1 MLVIGLTGGIASG
14 KSTVSRVLKELGAP
28 VIDADLVA
36 KEVIRPGTEAWREL
50 VETFGEDIL
59 NKDGTIDRR
68 RLGDK
73 VFADPEAV
81 RRLNEITHPRILEAI
96 GRRLE
101 EYARLGEDAPPGVVI
116 DAPLLI
122 EAGMVDMVDEVW
134 LVVVDQKTQIQRLMA
149 RDHFGVEQALNRIN
163 AQIPLEK
170 KKRYAD
176 VIIDN
181 TGSMRWTRA
190 QVVREWKRV
199 LEQVGSREKCPG

>member
-1 MLVIGLTGGIASG
+1 M
-14 KSTVSRVLKELGAP
+14 GAP

-81 RRLNEITHPRILEAI
+81 RRLNEITHPRILEVI

-199 LEQVGSREKCPG
+199 LEQVGKVGSGERCPR

>member
-1 MLVIGLTGGIASG
+1 
-14 KSTVSRVLKELGAP
+14 

-50 VETFGEDIL
+50 VEAFGEDIL
-59 NKDGTIDRR
+59 NEDGTIDRR